1 LFGIGLEAQDLHGSR
16 STARNKSK
24 GHALGELE
32 IEPSPSTVQKGLQL
46 SASRN
51 GEGREKRRGNH
62 QTPVASVFHE
72 KAGSICSQA
81 FSRDLHCLSG

>member
-1 LFGIGLEAQDLHGSR
+1 MEAAQPLATNQKAMLLANWR
-16 STARNKSK
+16 LN
-24 GHALGELE
+24 L
-32 IEPSPSTVQKGLQL
+32 SPSTVQKGLQL

-62 QTPVASVFHE
+62 QTLVASVFHE